1 MHHSGCAPNP
11 FHGHQGRSW
20 GSLMQR
26 GTGNKRMAG
35 ARHLEAGP
43 NIKEGSDERHF
54 LTFSTWSMALWTA
67 TKVSTLSSEIIKA
80 SHPASHEVRL
90 LVPQTVQNVSA
101 HFSAMLHMG
110 WRDQC
115 TKHLQM
121 QQPAGHSEPALCPN
135 KCHRAMLTWIA
146 AWLHKGLGPG
156 EEVQQL
162 PQRCAAHSGQ
172 APPWQRQGTITSRT
186 RHSSPYRHVSDQPG
200 AFAQPHLSCS
210 HATSGAGEA
219 QKTVTRTRNA
229 CKRIG
234 SKCVVMSACL
244 ARRGE
249 RSDAHPQRRRRAGCS
264 GGRRPAPASCAG
276 SPWPPWRSCA
286 APTEHLHRTLHSS
299 DANLKTSLC
308 RFHRVP

>member
-1 MHHSGCAPNP
+1 M
-11 FHGHQGRSW
+11 
-20 GSLMQR
+20 R
-26 GTGNKRMAG
+26 GTFSPLAPG
-35 ARHLEAGP
+35 AWRCGP
-43 NIKEGSDERHF
+43 PQRCRRSPQR
-54 LTFSTWSMALWTA
+54 SSRPA
-67 TKVSTLSSEIIKA
+67 TLQAMKM
-80 SHPASHEVRL
+80 RL

-186 RHSSPYRHVSDQPG
+186 RQLITIPSRFRPAWCFCAAASE
-200 AFAQPHLSCS
+200 L
-210 HATSGAGEA
+210 
-219 QKTVTRTRNA
+219 
-229 CKRIG
+229 
-234 SKCVVMSACL
+234 L
-244 ARRGE
+244 ARHIRCRGGAKDCHQDPQCLQAHRKQVCGHE
-249 RSDAHPQRRRRAGCS
+249 RLLGAAWRA
-264 GGRRPAPASCAG
+264 
-276 SPWPPWRSCA
+276 
-286 APTEHLHRTLHSS
+286 L
-299 DANLKTSLC
+299 
-308 RFHRVP
+308 